1 MNFVAGGSEVA
12 ANKVF
17 FVFGKRIPPALCR
30 VVIVRARIDD
40 GVLLKIV
47 RQIQVVSVS
56 VKGKLQNTHTRQAN
70 GLAQCG
76 DLRGDDAK
84 VFGDDFQRCF
94 AILA

>member
-1 MNFVAGGSEVA
+1 MNFVAGGTEVA

-47 RQIQVVSVS
+47 RQI
-56 VKGKLQNTHTRQAN
+56 
-70 GLAQCG
+70 
-76 DLRGDDAK
+76 
-84 VFGDDFQRCF
+84 
-94 AILA
+94 